1 MKIDAHA
8 QKRSSPQSL
17 VGTVHRFGEKGVL
30 YEVVR
35 PANESS
41 VIIRVLDTGEKIAY
55 PIVNVKQDPS
65 E

>member
-1 MKIDAHA
+1 MKTEV
-8 QKRSSPQSL
+8 KERVSSQPL

-35 PANESS
+35 PVNDSS
-41 VIIRVLDTGEKIAY
+41 VMIRVLDTGEETAY
-55 PIVNVKQDPS
+55 SVAEVRRDPT

>member
-1 MKIDAHA
+1 MKTEVKERI
-8 QKRSSPQSL
+8 SSQSL

-35 PANESS
+35 PVDSSS
-41 VIIRVLDTGEKIAY
+41 VMIRVLDTGEETAY
-55 PIVNVKQDPS
+55 PVADVRRDLT